1 MNDLRPIG
9 NRTVIAS
16 HWKTKPSNAFA
27 LRSIPQIE
35 LAGKSQME
43 YIQVERVKQFF
54 NDSYSRVENIILVFR
69 YSLAGVNDAIY
80 TTHFDASSGVIHC
93 LDVTEPMVAQFQS
106 LTMSALAS
114 HPELLFNFLN
124 E

>member
-1 MNDLRPIG
+1 M
-9 NRTVIAS
+9 NRTIVAS
-16 HWKTKPSNAFA
+16 HWKTKPLNVFS

-43 YIQVERVKQFF
+43 YIQIERVKQFF

-69 YSLAGVNDAIY
+69 YRFPDAIY
-80 TTHFDASSGVIHC
+80 TTHFDASSGIIHC
-93 LDVTEPMVAQFQS
+93 LDVPESMVIQFQN
-106 LTMSALAS
+106 LTMTALAS